1 MSPGPDIP
9 LPRTCPGHEGK
20 ELGISA
26 ESLGD
31 VLAMNSHRVCHDGE
45 IPRADKRQQP
55 EPGSQLK

>member
-31 VLAMNSHRVCHDGE
+31 VLAMNSHRVCQEWRNPQG
-45 IPRADKRQQP
+45 
-55 EPGSQLK
+55 